1 MPERADFSA
10 IRKSTPRHKWWLT
23 SPSTLALGVACA
35 TLFGASAAYADPV
48 PAPSFAGP
56 LVPNP
61 DAIALEAG
69 PFGQVLVSGQ
79 VTGIGVAQTNATHA
93 GGIGNRDGF
102 VDISNAQ
109 VQFQTTLGP
118 LQFYVQTGIYSIPSL
133 GTSYLKATEA
143 TEQLFGP
150 VPVAYAKA
158 VVSPELS
165 VSAGLLP
172 TMVGAESTFTF
183 QNVNIERGLLWNQEP
198 AISRGVQVNYAKGAV
213 SAAVSLNDG
222 YFSGKLNWLSGTLSY
237 AFDSSNSLSF
247 VGAGALSRNDKSS
260 FATPLAQN
268 NSSIF
273 NLIYTH
279 TSGPLTLTPYL
290 QYSHVGRDDQLGIN
304 RSADTYGGALLVKY
318 AIDKEWSLGAR
329 AEYLKTS
336 GGRCGSDASCAPTNL
351 LYGPGSSAWSL
362 TFTPTYQKGIFF
374 ARGEVSYTRI
384 GNLEA
389 GFGFGRDFDRR
400 DQVRALI
407 ETGILF

>member
-1 MPERADFSA
+1 MPGRADFSA
-10 IRKSTPRHKWWLT
+10 IRKSTPRHKRWLT

-109 VQFQTTLGP
+109 VQFQTTRGP

-158 VVSPELS
+158 VISPELS

-247 VGAGALSRNDKSS
+247 VGAGALSRND
-260 FATPLAQN
+260 
-268 NSSIF
+268 
-273 NLIYTH
+273 
-279 TSGPLTLTPYL
+279 
-290 QYSHVGRDDQLGIN
+290 
-304 RSADTYGGALLVKY
+304 
-318 AIDKEWSLGAR
+318 
-329 AEYLKTS
+329 
-336 GGRCGSDASCAPTNL
+336 
-351 LYGPGSSAWSL
+351 
-362 TFTPTYQKGIFF
+362 
-374 ARGEVSYTRI
+374 
-384 GNLEA
+384 
-389 GFGFGRDFDRR
+389 
-400 DQVRALI
+400 
-407 ETGILF
+407 